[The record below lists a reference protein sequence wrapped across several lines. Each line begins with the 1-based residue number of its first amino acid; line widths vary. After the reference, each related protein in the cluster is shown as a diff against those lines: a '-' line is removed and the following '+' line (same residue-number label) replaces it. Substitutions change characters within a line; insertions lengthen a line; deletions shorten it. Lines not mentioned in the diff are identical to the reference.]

1 MKSQKWKVKITILF
15 KKSEN
20 ESINTYQLPP
30 PTRKAPPVSQTMT
43 GRGSWFE
50 SGKFWC
56 RFFCLLYNL
65 EKEPIAH
72 PLQRAHEQLGKGNP
86 HHHLPPFG
94 MKKDHGTKKL
104 AKGTQGFAW
113 RLSSKLT
120 EFQNCTDLSP
130 KPAKYQPD
138 SAKLWCN
145 NIFYQ
150 RAQAHSYYNQI
161 IFRNTIPEINQRG
174 RTPLH
179 SSHGLAVIIAME
191 SSQLI
196 IMPLTSLIAVPVKRH
211 GGSLLSRV
219 SWISPTRWW
228 FWTSKPIFA

>member
-1 MKSQKWKVKITILF
+1 MSEIVQYQDDFMSHPKMWAIPEE
-15 KKSEN
+15 KKFLMFVDNNFS
-20 ESINTYQLPP
+20 YDRQ
-30 PTRKAPPVSQTMT
+30 
-43 GRGSWFE
+43 WFE
-50 SGKFWC
+50 WYLFLWNCKNEMKKQKFCSREAKMRAILTSCPHRRERHLQSAKPWQGGV
-56 RFFCLLYNL
+56 RGLSL
-65 EKEPIAH
+65 EIVDLAIFGHNFEISASKREHMAH

-94 MKKDHGTKKL
+94 MKKKDHGTKKL

-138 SAKLWCN
+138 IAKMWCN

-161 IFRNTIPEINQRG
+161 IFRTTIP
-174 RTPLH
+174 
-179 SSHGLAVIIAME
+179 
-191 SSQLI
+191 
-196 IMPLTSLIAVPVKRH
+196 
-211 GGSLLSRV
+211 
-219 SWISPTRWW
+219 
-228 FWTSKPIFA
+228 